1 MSLRYPQKVEARSVE
16 AGPGGKSGQA
26 GARPVPLAGTPVVC
40 HRYHEAVE
48 LVGRR
53 WSGAILYS
61 LIEGPRY
68 FSEVAAAV
76 PGLSDRLLSQRLR
89 ELEREGVVER
99 AVHEGS
105 PARVSYCLSESGEA
119 LVPALRALYDWA
131 QVWRPDADGRSATG

>member
-1 MSLRYPQKVEARSVE
+1 M
-16 AGPGGKSGQA
+16 PGA
-26 GARPVPLAGTPVVC
+26 APPVVC

-53 WSGAILYS
+53 WSGAILFS

-89 ELEREGVVER
+89 ELESEGLVER

-105 PARVSYCLSESGEA
+105 PARVSYCLSEPGEA

-131 QVWRPDADGRSATG
+131 QDWRSDVDRRPPPS

>member
-1 MSLRYPQKVEARSVE
+1 MVEARSLE
-16 AGPGGKSGQA
+16 AGPGGRSGQLD
-26 GARPVPLAGTPVVC
+26 GRPAPGSAPPVVC

-53 WSGAILYS
+53 WSGAILFS

-68 FSEVAAAV
+68 FSDVAAAV

-89 ELEREGVVER
+89 ELEREGLVER
-99 AVHEGS
+99 AVHEGT
-105 PARVSYCLSESGEA
+105 PARVSYCLSESGVA

-131 QVWRPDADGRSATG
+131 QDWRPDVDRRPSSPS

>member
-1 MSLRYPQKVEARSVE
+1 M
-16 AGPGGKSGQA
+16 
-26 GARPVPLAGTPVVC
+26 
-40 HRYHEAVE
+40 
-48 LVGRR
+48 
-53 WSGAILYS
+53 
-61 LIEGPRY
+61 
-68 FSEVAAAV
+68 

-131 QVWRPDADGRSATG
+131 QEWRPDVDRRSPGA

>member
-1 MSLRYPQKVEARSVE
+1 VEARSVE
-16 AGPGGKSGQA
+16 AGLKGHTQS
-26 GARPVPLAGTPVVC
+26 RPAPLQGSAVVC

-53 WSGAILYS
+53 WSGAILFS

-105 PARVSYCLSESGEA
+105 PARVSYGLSESGDA

-131 QVWRPDADGRSATG
+131 QKWREDDRIPPGT

>member
-1 MSLRYPQKVEARSVE
+1 MPDSAP
-16 AGPGGKSGQA
+16 
-26 GARPVPLAGTPVVC
+26 PVVC

-53 WSGAILYS
+53 WSGAILFS

-89 ELEREGVVER
+89 ELESEGLVER

-131 QVWRPDADGRSATG
+131 QQWRPDDDRRPAPS

>member
-1 MSLRYPQKVEARSVE
+1 MEAGSVE
-16 AGPGGKSGQA
+16 AGLKGHTHS
-26 GARPVPLAGTPVVC
+26 RPAPLEGSPVVC

-53 WSGAILYS
+53 WSGAILFS

-105 PARVSYCLSESGEA
+105 PARVSYGLSESGAA

-131 QVWRPDADGRSATG
+131 QEWRGDDRHSPGA